1 MWNENMPNYP
11 LGPLALGYIITDG
24 ADAPE
29 SNKISHDIYKVFVN
43 SDYVGDKVL
52 LAQNEHME
60 GLEKYLKNK
69 GFENFSTKLTGN
81 EYVIKPAEGDS
92 HNMKNIL
99 EVYLRTR

>member
-11 LGPLALGYIITDG
+11 LGPLASGYLATDG
-24 ADAPE
+24 ENAQE
-29 SNKISHDIYKVFVN
+29 SNKISHDSYKVFVN

-52 LAQNEHME
+52 LAQNEHIE

-81 EYVIKPAEGDS
+81 EYVINPAASDS
-92 HNMKNIL
+92 HDMKNIL